1 MSESLTERDLGLI
14 EQVCEFANARGEA
27 SITIRR
33 RDLEAL
39 VALARAAM
47 RLHAALDQPSTSAT
61 ESSGT
66 SIMACRGNC

>member
-14 EQVCEFANARGEA
+14 EQVCLVANARGEA

-47 RLHAALDQPSTSAT
+47 RLHAALDVNA
-61 ESSGT
+61 GT
-66 SIMACRGNC
+66 DNQ